1 LMEEREKLQLQK
13 QEMEEKIEREKEESD
28 ELKDQNQ

>member
-1 LMEEREKLQLQK
+1 MEEREKLQLQK